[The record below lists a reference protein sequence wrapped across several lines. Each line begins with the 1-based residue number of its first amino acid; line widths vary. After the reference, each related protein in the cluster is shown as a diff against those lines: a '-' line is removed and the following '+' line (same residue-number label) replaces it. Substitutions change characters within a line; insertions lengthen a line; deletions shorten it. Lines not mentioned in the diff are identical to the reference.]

1 MTEIKWTKLHKVL
14 KEYADYF
21 INKARENIGANNSY
35 ATGKLGDTMDSI
47 IEITDNNISVKI
59 SLQDYWEYLDKG
71 TKPHYPPI
79 QAIKEWV
86 EVKNIDISPYAIQ
99 KSIGEKGTQPHP
111 FFNDAKDETYRA
123 FEQRIYYA
131 IQEDIAEWVTD
142 NLNQMLGRL

>member
-79 QAIKEWV
+79 SAIKEWV
-86 EVKNIDISPYAIQ
+86 EVKNLSISPYAVQ

-131 IQEDIAEWVTD
+131 IQEDIAEWITD